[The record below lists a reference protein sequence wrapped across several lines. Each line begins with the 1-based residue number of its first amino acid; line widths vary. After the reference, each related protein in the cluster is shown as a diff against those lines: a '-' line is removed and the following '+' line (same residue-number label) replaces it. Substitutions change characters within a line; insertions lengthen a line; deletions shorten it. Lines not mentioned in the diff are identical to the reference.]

1 MDSASLQLDSST
13 LPVDLCSLKRPREVS
28 SEDLGIAK
36 VSRKKQA
43 LVVKTLSVEADVQP
57 RRRP

>member
-13 LPVDLCSLKRPREVS
+13 LPVDLCFLKCPREVS